1 MPPKSPKF
9 DLKLK
14 FQKMFEIGIIISIL
28 VTIFAFRY
36 FPEIKHEELP
46 NEPEKTYIE
55 IIDVISTDL
64 KQKPPLPPKP
74 IIPLIEELEE
84 EDLPDVIFENSDL
97 TIKDNPGDAK
107 PVFIEEKDEIL
118 PPFTF
123 VENMPE
129 IIGGL
134 AALQSKVVYPEIAVR
149 AGVQGRVLLRVIIG
163 KDGNPTDIKVLKS
176 LGAGCDESAIEALL
190 STKFLPGTQRG
201 KAVRVSIVVPIS
213 FVLNN

>member
-1 MPPKSPKF
+1 
-9 DLKLK
+9 
-14 FQKMFEIGIIISIL
+14 
-28 VTIFAFRY
+28 
-36 FPEIKHEELP
+36 
-46 NEPEKTYIE
+46 
-55 IIDVISTDL
+55 
-64 KQKPPLPPKP
+64 
-74 IIPLIEELEE
+74 
-84 EDLPDVIFENSDL
+84 
-97 TIKDNPGDAK
+97 
-107 PVFIEEKDEIL
+107 
-118 PPFTF
+118 
-123 VENMPE
+123 MPE